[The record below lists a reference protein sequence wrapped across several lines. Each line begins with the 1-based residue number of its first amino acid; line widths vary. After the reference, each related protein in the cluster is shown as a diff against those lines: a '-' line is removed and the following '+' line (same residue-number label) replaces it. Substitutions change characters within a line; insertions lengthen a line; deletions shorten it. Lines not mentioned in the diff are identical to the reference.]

1 MMRFLLL
8 LLVTHTR
15 AAPLDPQVEQRELHN
30 EAKAHHRFAAWAE
43 SHGWHQD
50 GPHHEQKSEHKDERD
65 DTMLSAA
72 SFLTATLGAGLRL
85 GADWVPGASLAVDWV
100 PGCGGACSSDEEC
113 IYPCLCLALHEGSCG
128 GRQTRD

>member
-1 MMRFLLL
+1 MTRFLLL

-50 GPHHEQKSEHKDERD
+50 GHEQKSEPNDEGGD
-65 DTMLSAA
+65 NMLSAA
-72 SFLTATLGAGLRL
+72 PLLTAPQA
-85 GADWVPGASLAVDWV
+85 
-100 PGCGGACSSDEEC
+100 EQ
-113 IYPCLCLALHEGSCG
+113 SCG
-128 GRQTRD
+128 GFCSSGADCTSECPYCNFPMICYHDPMTGLD